1 MVHLSIEG
9 NVKQR
14 EPGAKRG
21 NTASR
26 PGGDPCS
33 AQFLWFPQEKYSVGQ
48 RRAGG
53 RGWTEA
59 ETKAG
64 PWKTM
69 VPQGRQ
75 GREKRAQLS
84 RRTEGRVVTELQG
97 LKPLDTDPTK
107 SLKIELE
114 P

>member
-1 MVHLSIEG
+1 
-9 NVKQR
+9 
-14 EPGAKRG
+14 
-21 NTASR
+21 
-26 PGGDPCS
+26 
-33 AQFLWFPQEKYSVGQ
+33 
-48 RRAGG
+48 
-53 RGWTEA
+53 
-59 ETKAG
+59 
-64 PWKTM
+64 M